1 MSVIADSSLPVV
13 ADDRLAKRN
22 AMVLAVAQALAGGNN
37 TVIAATA
44 GIIGTMLASDPGLAT
59 LPVSVMVC
67 GIWFGT
73 LPQGYL
79 AKHFGR
85 RFALQTG
92 SVVGTLAGLVSCV
105 AVLNGSFEL
114 FLVGTFGC
122 GFYASAH
129 NSYRFAACD
138 VASDAYKPKAI
149 SFVLAGGVMAGFI
162 GSGTVIATKDWW
174 APHLFAATF
183 IAQAALA
190 AIAGLVLTQ
199 LKLPPPAARGER
211 DLNPGR
217 PLTEIARQPLFVAA
231 VACGVVSYV
240 IMNLVMTSAPIAM
253 VGCGHSVTDS
263 TLGIQWHVLGM
274 YAPSFITGHLIV
286 RFGLFRIIALGLLL
300 LLASAA
306 TSMAGLSIAHF
317 WIGLA
322 LLGVGWN
329 FAFIG
334 ATTLVTRCHRP
345 EERNKVQSLNDFL
358 IFGTMALGSFASGKM
373 MATLGW
379 AFVNATVFPP
389 VLLVG
394 ALLAWVAMRQRR
406 QLA

>member
-1 MSVIADSSLPVV
+1 MSVIADIAPVV
-13 ADDRLAKRN
+13 ADDRAAKRN
-22 AMVLAVAQALAGGNN
+22 AVVLAIAQALAGGNN

-44 GIIGTMLASDPGLAT
+44 GIVGTMMASDPGLAT

-79 AKHFGR
+79 ARNFGR

-92 SVVGTLAGLVSCV
+92 SVVGALAGLVSCV
-105 AVLNGSFEL
+105 AVVQGSFLL
-114 FLVGTFGC
+114 FLIGTFGC
-122 GFYASAH
+122 GFYAAAH
-129 NSYRFAACD
+129 NSYRFAVCD
-138 VASDAYKPKAI
+138 TASDNYKPKAI
-149 SFVLAGGVMAGFI
+149 SFVLAGGVMAAII
-162 GSGTVIATKDWW
+162 GSSVVIVTKDWW
-174 APHLFAATF
+174 VPYLFAATF
-183 IAQAALA
+183 IAQSALA
-190 AIAGLVLTQ
+190 VLAGLVLTQ
-199 LKLPPPAARGER
+199 LKSPTPMPRKER
-211 DLNPGR
+211 QLNPGR
-217 PLTEIARQPLFVAA
+217 PLSEIARDPLFVVA

-274 YAPSFITGHLIV
+274 YAPSFITGSLIL
-286 RFGLFRIIALGLLL
+286 RFGLFPIIALGLSL

-306 TSMAGLSIAHF
+306 ISLAGESIAHF

-345 EERNKVQSLNDFL
+345 EERTKVQSLNDFL
-358 IFGTMALGSFASGKM
+358 IFGTMALGSFASGKLL
-373 MATLGW
+373 ATLGW

-389 VLLVG
+389 VLAVG
-394 ALLAWVAMRQRR
+394 ALLAWVALRQHRSR
-406 QLA
+406 AA

>member
-1 MSVIADSSLPVV
+1 MSVIADISPFV

-22 AMVLAVAQALAGGNN
+22 AVVLAIAQALAGGNN

-44 GIIGTMLASDPGLAT
+44 GIVGTMLASNPGLAT

-67 GIWFGT
+67 GIWLGT

-79 AKHFGR
+79 ARNFGR
-85 RFALQTG
+85 RFALQFG

-105 AVLNGSFEL
+105 AVIEGSFLL

-122 GFYASAH
+122 GIYAAAH
-129 NSYRFAACD
+129 NSYRFAVCD
-138 VASDAYKPKAI
+138 TASDHYRPKAI
-149 SFVLAGGVMAGFI
+149 SFVLAGGVMAGVI
-162 GSGTVIATKDWW
+162 GSTVVIVTQDWW
-174 APHLFAATF
+174 VPYLFAATF
-183 IAQAALA
+183 IAQSALA
-190 AIAGLVLTQ
+190 VVAGLVLTQ
-199 LKLPPPAARGER
+199 LKSPPPIPRAER
-211 DLNPGR
+211 RLNPGR
-217 PLTEIARQPLFVAA
+217 PLSEIARQPLFIAA
-231 VACGVVSYV
+231 VSCGVVSYV

-253 VGCGHSVTDS
+253 VGCGHSVTQS

-274 YAPSFITGHLIV
+274 YAPSFITGSLIV
-286 RFGLFRIIALGLLL
+286 RFGVFRIIALGLML

-306 TSMAGLSIAHF
+306 ISMAGESVAHF

-345 EERNKVQSLNDFL
+345 EERNKVQTLNDFL
-358 IFGTMALGSFASGKM
+358 IFGTMALGSFASGQLL
-373 MATLGW
+373 ATLGW

-389 VLLVG
+389 VLAVG
-394 ALLAWVAMRQRR
+394 ALLAWVALRQRR
-406 QLA
+406 SVA

>member
-1 MSVIADSSLPVV
+1 MSVIADISPVV

-22 AMVLAVAQALAGGNN
+22 ALVLAIAQALAGGNN

-59 LPVSVMVC
+59 LPVSVMVL
-67 GIWFGT
+67 GMWFGT
-73 LPQGYL
+73 LPLGYL
-79 AKHFGR
+79 ARTRGR

-92 SVVGTLAGLVSCV
+92 SVVGTLAGLISCV
-105 AVLNGSFEL
+105 AVLNASFEL

-122 GFYASAH
+122 GFYAAAH
-129 NSYRFAACD
+129 QSYRFAACD
-138 VASDAYKPKAI
+138 TASDDYKPKAI
-149 SFVLAGGVMAGFI
+149 SFVLAGGVMAGVI
-162 GSGTVIATKDWW
+162 GPAVVIVTKDWW
-174 APHLFAATF
+174 VPHLFAATF
-183 IAQAALA
+183 IAQAMLA

-199 LKLPPPAARGER
+199 LKSPPPMPRQEHDR
-211 DLNPGR
+211 NPGR
-217 PLTEIARQPLFVAA
+217 ALSEIARQPLFIAA

-253 VGCGHSVTDS
+253 VGCGHSVTQS

-286 RFGLFRIIALGLLL
+286 RFGMFRIIALGLSL

-306 TSMAGLSIAHF
+306 ISMAGESIAHF
-317 WIGLA
+317 WIGLT
-322 LLGVGWN
+322 LLGIGWN

-334 ATTLVTRCHRP
+334 ATTLVTHCHRP

-358 IFGTMALGSFASGKM
+358 IFGTMAFGSFASGKM
-373 MATLGW
+373 LATLGW

-389 VLLVG
+389 VLAVG
-394 ALLAWVAMRQRR
+394 ALLAWVALLQRR
-406 QLA
+406 RMA